1 MFRFWNVVSALA
13 LLGALGASSFRAGER
28 GAGTVLVRVTETK
41 TGKPLPCRLTIVDSS
56 GNLVAVQA
64 EKSPKIAVRPGVI
77 YTATGEARFTAPPGR
92 YTVYATRGF
101 EYSLAS
107 HSVTV
112 NDSPTSLQLTLARE
126 VNTDGYVS
134 CDTHIHTL
142 TYSGH
147 GDCTIEERMVTLAGE
162 GIELPIATEH
172 NRHSDYS
179 PTARATGTEPYFT
192 PVIGNEVTTGV
203 GHFNAF
209 PIRAGSP
216 VPAFNGMDRKRVLDS
231 IRATPE
237 VGVVILNHP
246 NDLHANFRPTD
257 PARFHPISGESL
269 DGSPWTFDG
278 MEVINSSALQS
289 DFMRPYRDWFA
300 LLNRGQRMVGIGAS
314 DSHDVNS
321 YIVGQART
329 YIASAAT
336 RPDRIDV
343 KEACDNLR
351 AGRALVSM
359 GLLTEAWVDN
369 KFGVGDLATGTGK
382 ERKVRVRVQGPRWIT
397 ADRVEV
403 YANGQKVVSRALLP
417 PSGATV
423 KADLTF
429 TLPRLRH
436 DVWLVAIAS
445 GPGITVPY
453 WPMRRPYQPTR
464 ADWEPRVVGSTSPI
478 RIDGDGDGRYSSPL
492 DYARAVVE
500 KDTAPPGLMR
510 ALEAYDH
517 AVAVQAAALCRAQDV
532 KLNTPPF
539 QQAINDAAPAVR
551 QAFVAYQNLLPE
563 SWR

>member
-1 MFRFWNVVSALA
+1 MIRFVGVVSVLA
-13 LLGALGASSFRAGER
+13 LVGALGVSSFRTGER
-28 GAGTVLVRVTETK
+28 VAGTVLVRVTEAK
-41 TGKPLPCRLTIVDSS
+41 TGRPLPCRLTILDSS
-56 GNLVAVQA
+56 GNLAAVQA
-64 EKSPKIAVRPGVI
+64 EKSPQIAVRPGVV
-77 YTATGEARFTAPPGR
+77 YTATGEARFTLPQGR

-101 EYSLAS
+101 EYGLANHSL
-107 HSVTV
+107 TV
-112 NDSPTSLQLTLARE
+112 NDSPARLQLTLTRE

-147 GDCTIEERMVTLAGE
+147 GDCAIEERMVTLAGE

-172 NRHSDYS
+172 NLHSDYS
-179 PTARATGTEPYFT
+179 PTARATGTEPYIT

-216 VPAFNGMDRKRVLDS
+216 APAFNLKDRKRVLDG
-231 IRATPE
+231 IRATPD
-237 VGVVILNHP
+237 VRVVILNHP

-257 PARFHPISGESL
+257 PTRFHPISGESL
-269 DGSPWTFDG
+269 DGSPWAFDG
-278 MEVINSSALQS
+278 IEVINSSALQS

-314 DSHDVNS
+314 DSHDVDR

-329 YIASAAT
+329 YIASSAT

-343 KEACDNLR
+343 KEACDNLH
-351 AGRALVSM
+351 AGKALVSM
-359 GLLTEAWVDN
+359 GLLTEAWVDD

-382 ERKVRVRVQGPRWIT
+382 EMKVRVRVQGPRWIT
-397 ADRVEV
+397 ADRIEV
-403 YANGQKVVSRALLP
+403 YANGQKVISRPLLP

-429 TLPRLRH
+429 TLPRPRN
-436 DVWLVAIAS
+436 DIWLVAIAS
-445 GPGITVPY
+445 GPGITAPY
-453 WPMRRPYQPTR
+453 WPLRRPYQPTR

-478 RIDGDGDGRYSSPL
+478 WVDGDGDGRYSSPL

-500 KDTAPPGLMR
+500 KDAAPPGLMR
-510 ALEAYDH
+510 ALESYDA
-517 AVAVQAAALCRAQDV
+517 AVAAQAASLCRARGM
-532 KLNTPPF
+532 KLNAPPF
-539 QQAINDAAPAVR
+539 LQAINEAAPGVR

-563 SWR
+563 SLR